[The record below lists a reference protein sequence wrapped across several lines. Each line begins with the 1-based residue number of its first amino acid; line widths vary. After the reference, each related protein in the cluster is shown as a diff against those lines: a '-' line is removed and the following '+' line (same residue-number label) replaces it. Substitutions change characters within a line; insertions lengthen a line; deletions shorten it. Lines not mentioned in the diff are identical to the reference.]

1 MVGLTRFSIVNRILV
16 VLLSIVV
23 VVFGFISISA
33 MKVELFP
40 SLDPPSAH
48 IYASYPGASPEV
60 MGQEIAEPI
69 ESSLESLDGLDEL
82 ASTSTQGLTVIEAD
96 FEVDA
101 DAEQSIDGV
110 RQRVNEAQANTPE
123 NTEVEVMDQGGGEDD
138 DFVLTLSAG
147 ADESAGTLS
156 SNLDEHVVPALEEI
170 GGVRQVDV
178 WGDQSQYIE
187 ITPDEDELEDRGLS
201 MESITSVLEGSG
213 LLRPGGDLTVD
224 EQTLAI
230 TVGSDNA
237 TLEDLEALHMLPEP
251 DPADPDASVDT
262 VRLDTVADVE
272 WAVQE
277 EESYTRGNGSDAVS
291 LTVYK
296 ERAANIIEV
305 SQQVHSALPALSEDL
320 GSEGELFATVETA
333 PFIEDSIDGL
343 VNEGLIGL
351 VAVIALI
358 MLFLMSVRTTLV
370 TLVSIPL
377 SLLAGLV
384 VLWLTGN
391 TLNILTLAGLTAAIG
406 RVVDDS
412 IVVLENIKRHLSYG
426 GERLRS
432 IVTAVREV
440 AGAVTSSTLATAAV
454 FLPLAFIGGEL
465 GLLFQ
470 PFGIAMSVALL
481 SSLVVAFTVVPLLA
495 HWFLKDEA
503 VPEEEREEAV
513 RQAQER
519 ERKSWIQRAYL
530 PLIKGAVHR
539 GNGGWRTWRRWGIL
553 TTAFVLFIASIVL
566 ATGLRF
572 VFLEDS
578 GQNQLSIQQELPPG
592 TALEVTDEAAREVE
606 ELLADVNGV
615 DSYEATVGSD
625 GATTESH
632 SANFWVTVDPESD
645 VTEVRSDVQEQLD
658 GLDDAGTLTVGTMFQ
673 SGESSGNQVEV
684 ELRSDDADDLEEAA
698 ADVADMMEDVD
709 NAGDVTNEL
718 DTVVPGIDVTP
729 IPARAAEN
737 GFDDEQLSWSI
748 ESAMN
753 GMNLGRIML
762 GGTER
767 DIMIDLGDAPADL
780 DELRDLELEGERGT
794 VRLEEVADVEQVE
807 RPAAVTHT
815 EGERSA
821 LVGVEGSTM
830 DLPLISDEVTAEM
843 EDLGLPDGVS
853 YTVVGDAETQEEAR
867 SDLGIVLLA
876 SIAIVFVIMV
886 ATLRSLA
893 QPLILMVSVPLSVTG
908 SVVGLVVTDTAMSM
922 SAGIGML
929 MLVGIVVT
937 NAIMLIDLINQY
949 RSGGTPLAEAVV
961 EGTRHRL
968 RPILMTSLATMGA
981 LVPMAIGVG
990 SGSVFIAQALSIVVI
1005 GGLASSTLLTLIVVP
1020 TLYMMLEE
1028 TKQSRRERR
1037 IRRTGEREPESAGTA
1052 AEPAPQEGTSEQE
1065 EAGEVSGGDRHGP
1078 ERAHPVQPGT
1088 VTQENDSA
1096 EPGRSGAGDSADD
1109 RNEAGGQEES

>member
-1 MVGLTRFSIVNRILV
+1 MVGLTRFSIVNRVLV
-16 VLLSIVV
+16 VLLSVVV
-23 VVFGFISISA
+23 VVFGFVSVSA

-48 IYASYPGASPEV
+48 VYASYPGSSPEV
-60 MGQEIAEPI
+60 MSQEVADPI
-69 ESSLESLDGLDEL
+69 ESSLESLDGLDDL

-110 RQRVNEAQANTPE
+110 RQRVNEAQADIPA

-138 DFVLTLSAG
+138 DFVLTLSAS

-156 SNLDEHVVPALEEI
+156 ANLDERVVPALEEI

-187 ITPDEDELEDRGLS
+187 ITPDEDELEERGLS
-201 MESITSVLEGSG
+201 VESITTVLEGSG
-213 LLRPGGDLTVD
+213 LLLPGGDLTVD

-237 TLEDLEALHMLPEP
+237 TLEDLEDLHMLPEP
-251 DPADPDASVDT
+251 DPADPDPSSSADT
-262 VRLDTVADVE
+262 VGLDAVADVE

-305 SQQVHSALPALSEDL
+305 SQQVHSALPTLAEDL

-343 VNEGLIGL
+343 MNEGLIGL

-377 SLLAGLV
+377 SLLTGLV

-426 GERLRS
+426 GERLSS
-432 IVTAVREV
+432 IITAVREV
-440 AGAVTSSTLATAAV
+440 ASAVVSSTLATAAV

-481 SSLVVAFTVVPLLA
+481 ASLVVAFAVIPLLA

-503 VPEEEREEAV
+503 VPEEERVEAV
-513 RQAQER
+513 RRAQER
-519 ERKSWIQRAYL
+519 ERKSWVQRAYL
-530 PLIKGAVHR
+530 PIIKGAVHR
-539 GNGGWRTWRRWGIL
+539 ENRGWRTWRRWGIL
-553 TTAFVLFIASIVL
+553 TTAFVIFIASIVL
-566 ATGLRF
+566 GTGLRF

-606 ELLADVNGV
+606 DLLDDVDDV
-615 DSYEATVGSD
+615 VSYEATVGSD
-625 GATTESH
+625 GATTASH

-645 VTEVRSDVQEQLD
+645 VAEVRGDIQEQLD
-658 GLDDAGTLTVGTMFQ
+658 GLDEAGTLTVGTMFQ
-673 SGESSGNQVEV
+673 SGESSGNRVEV

-698 ADVADMMEDVD
+698 ADVAAMMGDVD
-709 NAGDVTNEL
+709 HAGDVSNEL
-718 DTVVPGIDVTP
+718 DTVVSGIEVTP
-729 IPARAAEN
+729 VPARAAEN
-737 GFDDEQLSWSI
+737 GFDDEQLSWAV

-753 GMNLGRIML
+753 GMDLGQIML

-780 DELRDLELEGERGT
+780 GELRDLELEGERGT
-794 VRLEEVADVEQVE
+794 VRLGELADVEQVE

-815 EGERSA
+815 EGERSSR
-821 LVGVEGSTM
+821 VGVEGSTM

-843 EDLGLPDGVS
+843 EKLELPDGVS
-853 YTVVGDAETQEEAR
+853 YTVVGDAETQEEAQ

-893 QPLILMVSVPLSVTG
+893 QPLILMVSVPLAVTG

-949 RSGGTPLAEAVV
+949 RAEGMTLAEAVI

-981 LVPMAIGVG
+981 LVPMAIGLG

-1005 GGLASSTLLTLIVVP
+1005 GGLTSSALLTLIVVP

-1028 TKQSRRERR
+1028 TKQSWRERR
-1037 IRRTGEREPESAGTA
+1037 IRRSREREFKRAGTA
-1052 AEPAPQEGTSEQE
+1052 ADPAPQESDSVE
-1065 EAGEVSGGDRHGP
+1065 SDRPGGGH
-1078 ERAHPVQPGT
+1078 A
-1088 VTQENDSA
+1088 
-1096 EPGRSGAGDSADD
+1096 AGDQH
-1109 RNEAGGQEES
+1109 ETGGQEEN